1 MTYAAVIALVNS
13 VSAAEEFLWKLFRLL
28 LGGVA
33 DERIGLVE
41 GGVMRRIARKLGIQT
56 LGFRG
61 RRFLAAE
68 RPGIRRRITFD
79 RDGGV

>member
-41 GGVMRRIARKLGIQT
+41 CGVVRRIARKLRIKT
-56 LGFRG
+56 LGFGAG
-61 RRFLAAE
+61 RLLTGE
-68 RPGIRRRITFD
+68 HPGIRR
-79 RDGGV
+79 